1 MKSCKDCLRYIT
13 ALLLVLFL
21 YLESNKWSSF
31 IVDEDQ
37 TSIEQ
42 LVLEEDLSDNSVFLL
57 DFFIPT
63 YGFDLILA
71 HRDYLPLT
79 TKGLK
84 NYQASFFKQ
93 PLFIQFS
100 QLKLGDFI

>member
-1 MKSCKDCLRYIT
+1 M
-13 ALLLVLFL
+13 LFL
-21 YLESNKWSSF
+21 YLESNKWNSF

-42 LVLEEDLSDNSVFLL
+42 LDQEEDPSDNSVFLL

-71 HRDYLPLT
+71 QGDYLPLT
-79 TKGLK
+79 SNRLK
-84 NYQASFFKQ
+84 NYQASYFKQ